1 MKNNIKLEQFDAL
14 IKITVEMSK
23 LYPYIRDTQSKEIIK

>member
-1 MKNNIKLEQFDAL
+1 MNNNIKLEEFDAL

-23 LYPYIRDTQSKEIIK
+23 YLYPYIR